1 MTAVEVLARAVERLK
16 DIDGTDP
23 RLEARVLLRRTAGF
37 TDMEIFAFPERPV
50 SEAAAGRFFGAVE
63 RRRSRVPLAYIL
75 REKEFWSI
83 PLSVSPAVLI
93 PRPETELLVEK
104 ALARVRGPEPLIIE
118 IGTGSGCVAVA
129 LAKELPAARLVATD
143 ISRRALRVAEANAV
157 RHGAG
162 NIRFAAGSFFG
173 ALRGLELEGLADLI
187 ISNPPYVSEKEWDGL
202 APEVRDHEPRR
213 ALVSGPTGLEA
224 IRRLAL
230 DGPRF
235 LKPGGTLLLEFGAGQ
250 GNAVRRI
257 FASPWTRREISRDL
271 AGLPRVL
278 AARL

>member
-1 MTAVEVLARAVERLK
+1 MTAVEILGQAVERLK
-16 DIDGTDP
+16 DVDGADP
-23 RLEARVLLRRTAGF
+23 RLEARVLLRRAAGF
-37 TDMEIFAFPERPV
+37 TDMEIFAFPDRPV
-50 SEAAAGRFFGAVE
+50 SKSAARRFFQAVE
-63 RRRSRVPLAYIL
+63 KRRARIPLAYIL

-83 PLSVSPAVLI
+83 PMAVSPAVLI

-104 ALARVRGPEPLIIE
+104 ALARMKGSEPLIIE

-129 LAKELPAARLVATD
+129 LAKEIPDAHLVVTD
-143 ISRRALRVAEANAV
+143 ISRRALRVAAANAA

-162 NIRFAAGSFFG
+162 NIRFVAGSFFG
-173 ALRGLELEGLADLI
+173 ALRGLGLEGRADLI
-187 ISNPPYVSEKEWDGL
+187 VSNPPYVSEKEWDEL
-202 APEVRDHEPRR
+202 APEIRNCEPRR

-250 GNAVRRI
+250 AAAVRRL
-257 FASPWTRREISRDL
+257 FVSPWARRETFRDL
-271 AGLPRVL
+271 SGRPRVL

>member
-1 MTAVEVLARAVERLK
+1 MTAVEILSRAAEILS
-16 DIDGTDP
+16 DMDGTDP
-23 RLEARVLLRRTAGF
+23 RLEARVLLRRAAGF

-50 SEAAAGRFFGAVE
+50 SAAAAGRFFRTVE
-63 RRRSRVPLAYIL
+63 LRRSRVPLAYIL

-83 PLSVSPAVLI
+83 PLAVSPAVLI

-104 ALARVRGPEPLIIE
+104 ALARASGLEPLIIE

-143 ISRRALRVAEANAV
+143 ISRRALRLAAANAA

-173 ALRGLELEGLADLI
+173 ALRGLGLEGRADLI
-187 ISNPPYVSEKEWDGL
+187 VSNPPYVSEKEWDDL

-213 ALVSGPTGLEA
+213 ALVSGPTGMEA
-224 IRRLAL
+224 IRRLAREA
-230 DGPRF
+230 PRF

-250 GNAVRRI
+250 AAAVRRA
-257 FASPWTRREISRDL
+257 FASPWTRRETYRDL
-271 AGLPRVL
+271 SGRPRVL

>member
-16 DIDGTDP
+16 EIDGTDP

-50 SEAAAGRFFGAVE
+50 SGAAAARFFRAVE
-63 RRRSRVPLAYIL
+63 QRRSRIPLAYIL

-83 PLSVSPAVLI
+83 PLAVSPAVLI

-143 ISRRALRVAEANAV
+143 ISRRALRVAETNAA

-162 NIRFAAGSFFG
+162 NIRFAAGSFFS

-250 GNAVRRI
+250 RNAVRRI
-257 FASPWTRREISRDL
+257 FASPWTRREIARDL

-278 AARL
+278 SARL

>member
-50 SEAAAGRFFGAVE
+50 SKAAAERFFLAVE